1 MNKEKVAMSNKTNK
15 YSLDEIPVRL
25 KNEDASK
32 LLTDESIDNPAIAV
46 KDRKSVV

>member
-1 MNKEKVAMSNKTNK
+1 MSNKTNK